1 MQARCFGFLSTLEQ
15 QLTWQVL
22 APLLILGAGLT
33 ITRAKGTSQSS
44 RGVPFFLWLLRKL
57 PFMYGFFS
65 LVYPFITSRAFRA
78 LAPCDCFEYTDGS
91 ETCFLIE
98 DYSLICSTQEH
109 AGLRTVAWIAIF
121 LYGVAFPCGVAALLF
136 LARKPVQEGRSTPL
150 TAALKLL
157 YAEYNREVYWWEL
170 VEIGRKLIFTG
181 FLALVSPGSL
191 TQLFSAL
198 LVAQCMLVVQLW
210 IQPYREHGNN
220 VLAMLSSFGILLIFV
235 ATVGLKMDI
244 LAGMSAL
251 PSDSSAV
258 PSVSQLVVLLCLSAF
273 SAILVALAMFAR
285 SIETE
290 RHLPMLVWQTTG
302 HTVRAERA
310 DSYEYHAFLSH
321 VWPSGQDQCR
331 HIKDRMLSLALDV
344 KCFLD
349 LDDLEDVSLL
359 EDYVQSS
366 RTVVVF
372 LSGSLASD
380 GSETSD
386 YMASKNCLRELRAAK
401 AHRRRIVLVVEQD
414 ANHGGVSLETHKRDC
429 PEDLQFL
436 FEPSSSEHADVVC
449 VPWRRGKHFQAFS
462 MRKIMQAVLCEEAR
476 GHASDI
482 LHQLDVT
489 QVRAKPQSM
498 SRTVRLAL
506 KDRIGGQSGVQSDEQ
521 HLYVS
526 KHNVKAERFLEE
538 LLAAAGPTGPQV
550 SRDER
555 NILRAEKF
563 LVYLTLDAFDSD
575 HGQLLAEEISQFLDR
590 ENSLQHMILVHETR
604 TERNGV
610 GAFRRII
617 GCTPQKLL
625 DLNVYTKIAIPMYGD
640 DHLDVGLSLVL
651 AAISDAGTKP
661 QQQQLW
667 SKIPISWSTWPVSK
681 RAKIKAPSGKE
692 LDEVQLA

>member
-1 MQARCFGFLSTLEQ
+1 MLPHRRLFLD
-15 QLTWQVL
+15 
-22 APLLILGAGLT
+22 
-33 ITRAKGTSQSS
+33 
-44 RGVPFFLWLLRKL
+44 LLR
-57 PFMYGFFS
+57 
-65 LVYPFITSRAFRA
+65 
-78 LAPCDCFEYTDGS
+78 
-91 ETCFLIE
+91 
-98 DYSLICSTQEH
+98 
-109 AGLRTVAWIAIF
+109 
-121 LYGVAFPCGVAALLF
+121 
-136 LARKPVQEGRSTPL
+136 
-150 TAALKLL
+150 
-157 YAEYNREVYWWEL
+157 
-170 VEIGRKLIFTG
+170 
-181 FLALVSPGSL
+181 
-191 TQLFSAL
+191 
-198 LVAQCMLVVQLW
+198 
-210 IQPYREHGNN
+210 
-220 VLAMLSSFGILLIFV
+220 ILLIFV

-310 DSYEYHAFLSH
+310 GSYEYDAFLSH

-331 HIKDRMLSLALDV
+331 HIKDRMLSLALNV

-372 LSGSLASD
+372 LSGSLESD
-380 GSETSD
+380 GSEKSD
-386 YMASKNCLRELRAAK
+386 YMASENCLRELRAAK
-401 AHRRRIVLVVEQD
+401 AHHRRIVLVVEQD
-414 ANHGGVSLETHKRDC
+414 RNHGGVSLETHKRAC
-429 PEDLQFL
+429 PQDLQFL

-476 GHASDI
+476 RHASDI

-506 KDRIGGQSGVQSDEQ
+506 KDRSGGQSGGQSDEQ

-526 KHNVKAERFLEE
+526 KHNVKAELFLEE
-538 LLAAAGPTGPQV
+538 LQAAAGQTGPQV
-550 SRDER
+550 SRDEQ

-563 LVYLTLDAFDSD
+563 LVYLTLDAFEVDSD
-575 HGQLLAEEISQFLDR
+575 HGQHLVEEISQFLDR
-590 ENSLQHMILVHETR
+590 EDSLQHMILVHETR

-610 GAFRRII
+610 GAFGRII

-625 DLNVYTKIAIPMYGD
+625 DLNIYTKIAIPMYGD

-651 AAISDAGTKP
+651 AAISDAGSKA
-661 QQQQLW
+661 QRQQLW
-667 SKIPISWSTWPVSK
+667 SRIPISWSTWPVSK
-681 RAKIKAPSGKE
+681 RAKTNAPNGGKE